1 MTKEEM
7 ILYAEFMAGYD
18 INQTPMDG
26 LPVSCLIP
34 DEANEVWK
42 SCLIVK
48 RYGRKVGIIPDKT
61 DGELKV
67 RTFTRDKKGKLF
79 DYYWTPTDAEL
90 VAELKKQQ
98 ICAPWVSDG
107 AIKHIIVRKFPEVLK
122 M

>member
-18 INQTPMDG
+18 INQTPMAG
-26 LPVSCLIP
+26 LPIESLIP
-34 DEANEVWK
+34 DEANEVWTF
-42 SCLIVK
+42 CLIVK
-48 RYGRKVGIIPDKT
+48 RYGRKVGIIPDKS

-67 RTFTRDKKGKLF
+67 RTFIKDKKGKF
-79 DYYWTPTDAEL
+79 VDYYWTPTDAEL

-107 AIKHIIVRKFPEVLK
+107 AIKHLRKFPEVLNS
-122 M
+122 